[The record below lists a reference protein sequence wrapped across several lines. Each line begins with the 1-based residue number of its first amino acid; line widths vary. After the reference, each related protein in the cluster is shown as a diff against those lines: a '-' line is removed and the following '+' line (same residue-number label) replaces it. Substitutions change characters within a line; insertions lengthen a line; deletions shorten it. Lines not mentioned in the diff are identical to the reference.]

1 MHTFFKS
8 KILCCSQGDLRS
20 QKTLNSRII
29 CQVQEHNNMI
39 GSTALL
45 KCSAEKLCNIILNTH
60 CSKHNGEILIRISAQ
75 RSLTHDLCSQL
86 IMWKTVSG
94 ENRKLLSTNQGGQT
108 INCRNTGIDVVTR
121 ILTGN
126 RVQRQSVDV
135 QADLRCDLTKTIDR
149 LSNTVKGTS
158 QDFRGKPDFHRMTTK
173 TCMSVSKGHIICT
186 LENLNYCFIFVYF
199 NNTAK
204 LFGTVI
210 HTEGDDFLIGSV
222 FNAFQNYKRAV
233 YFTKA

>member
-20 QKTLNSRII
+20 QKTLNSRVI
-29 CQVQEHNNMI
+29 CQVQEHNNVI

-45 KCSAEKLCNIILNTH
+45 KGSAEKLCNIILNTH

-86 IMWKTVSG
+86 VMRKTVSR

-108 INCRNTGIDVVTR
+108 INCGNTGIDVVTR

-126 RVQRQSVDV
+126 RVQWQSIDV

-199 NNTAK
+199 NDTAK

>member
-1 MHTFFKS
+1 
-8 KILCCSQGDLRS
+8 
-20 QKTLNSRII
+20 
-29 CQVQEHNNMI
+29 MI

-45 KCSAEKLCNIILNTH
+45 KGSAEKLCNIILNTH
-60 CSKHNGEILIRISAQ
+60 CSKHNGKILIRISAQ

-86 IMWKTVSG
+86 VMRKTVSR

-135 QADLRCDLTKTIDR
+135 QANLWCDLAKTIDR

-210 HTEGDDFLIGSV
+210 HTEGDDFLVGSV

>member
-1 MHTFFKS
+1 
-8 KILCCSQGDLRS
+8 
-20 QKTLNSRII
+20 
-29 CQVQEHNNMI
+29 MI
-39 GSTALL
+39 RSTALL
-45 KCSAEKLCNIILNTH
+45 KGSAEKLCNIILNTH

-86 IMWKTVSG
+86 IMRKTVSR
-94 ENRKLLSTNQGGQT
+94 ENRKLLSTDQGGQT
-108 INCRNTGIDVVTR
+108 INCGNTGIDVVTR
-121 ILTGN
+121 ILTSN
-126 RVQRQSVDV
+126 RVQWQSIDV
-135 QADLRCDLTKTIDR
+135 QADLRCDLTETIDR

-210 HTEGDDFLIGSV
+210 HTEGDDFLVGSV